1 MPWTSLSSKP
11 WMTTLKTISSLS
23 LCRTIVSFI
32 VRGLSAVTAVKMSHT
47 FNIIKTLRFETHF
60 IELRHIMKINNVIS
74 LLCAP
79 NWWTKLFGIKIAQG
93 TNNKKELT
101 LLDRGLSLSTSF
113 VLSMSIWAAVATPKT
128 SWDLEIPH
136 RDTDILTS
144 HNHQTKIGT
153 RQPLVWTYF
162 KPESTV
168 GRQQGQQR
176 GEHGSH
182 SQEDKPLRPAP
193 SPLCTYKKIKLVQL
207 NNNILRK
214 FTWSAREHRFP
225 RGWRCEEVWG
235 EGRSRPGCL
244 PRPCSTPWTCGT
256 HDRHSRGRCKDVS

>member
-1 MPWTSLSSKP
+1 MHVTEEINVGEVTFTGSGPVLTQEMLKQINIDWGLDEYLSQSYLPGNAERHWVQIWTNPHTLKKCCKLPWTSLSSKP
-11 WMTTLKTISSLS
+11 WITTLKTISSLS

-136 RDTDILTS
+136 TEILIFWLHT
-144 HNHQTKIGT
+144 I
-153 RQPLVWTYF
+153 
-162 KPESTV
+162 
-168 GRQQGQQR
+168 
-176 GEHGSH
+176 
-182 SQEDKPLRPAP
+182 
-193 SPLCTYKKIKLVQL
+193 IKL
-207 NNNILRK
+207 K
-214 FTWSAREHRFP
+214 
-225 RGWRCEEVWG
+225 
-235 EGRSRPGCL
+235 
-244 PRPCSTPWTCGT
+244 
-256 HDRHSRGRCKDVS
+256 